1 MVVKTYGVL
10 RLTNYTHF
18 TPAMTELT
26 NFCRLYIM
34 IEEK

>member
-1 MVVKTYGVL
+1 MFVKIYDVL